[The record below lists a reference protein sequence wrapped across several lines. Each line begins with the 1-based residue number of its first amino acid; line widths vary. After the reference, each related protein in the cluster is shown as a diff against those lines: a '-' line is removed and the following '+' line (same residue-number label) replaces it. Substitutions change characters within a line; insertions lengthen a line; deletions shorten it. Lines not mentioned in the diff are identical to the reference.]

1 MARHRQWHI
10 SGWPAVLL
18 APFVIPIVLIGILGE
33 RLFGLK
39 STADLT
45 ARDVETYLE
54 DFLEG
59 GGGDWDWDDFTSI
72 SITDPAL
79 EQIREEAAFVELPLT
94 EGGKE
99 KLRELLQ
106 RVRAM

>member
-10 SGWPAVLL
+10 SGWPAYLL
-18 APFVIPIVLIGILGE
+18 APFVIPIILLVVLAE
-33 RLFGLK
+33 KLFGLK

-45 ARDVETYLE
+45 REDVERYLN
-54 DFLEG
+54 DFLEE

-79 EQIREEAAFVELPLT
+79 DQIREEAAFVQLPLT
-94 EGGKE
+94 DDGRAT
-99 KLRELLQ
+99 LRELLI
-106 RVRAM
+106 RVRSM